1 MVEPR
6 ADPEVRE
13 ALTEWEPRIDL
24 LDVSVE
30 QPEGQENLIL
40 IRVEYRIRANN
51 AVQNLVYPFYVTEG
65 GVS

>member
-1 MVEPR
+1 M
-6 ADPEVRE
+6 
-13 ALTEWEPRIDL
+13 RIDERIANGAEPAF
-24 LDVSVE
+24 SFE
-30 QPEGQENLIL
+30 FFPPRTPEGEENLIL